1 MLYTDP
7 EGKKVFTDSQPTTSH
22 FTISHHT
29 QDIPSS
35 LTIPDI
41 KAKIAELQKQ
51 LAILEVTINN
61 NNYYCCIIDSIMQ
74 SLLYRKLIGLKRT
87 VIISTRF
94 LCESFRITKINNHN
108 CTIQILNLPHADINF
123 DY

>member
-1 MLYTDP
+1 MLHTDP

-51 LAILEVTINN
+51 LAILEVTCQ
-61 NNYYCCIIDSIMQ
+61 YYYCIIDSIMHA
-74 SLLYRKLIGLKRT
+74 
-87 VIISTRF
+87 IIITQKTDRF
-94 LCESFRITKINNHN
+94 EENGNHFNKIP
-108 CTIQILNLPHADINF
+108 L
-123 DY
+123 

>member
-1 MLYTDP
+1 M
-7 EGKKVFTDSQPTTSH
+7 FTDSQPTTSH

-51 LAILEVTINN
+51 LAILQVSHNPAFE
-61 NNYYCCIIDSIMQ
+61 
-74 SLLYRKLIGLKRT
+74 LLHTSMIY
-87 VIISTRF
+87 F
-94 LCESFRITKINNHN
+94 LQK
-108 CTIQILNLPHADINF
+108 ADQVEENDHNF
-123 DY
+123 DKIPL